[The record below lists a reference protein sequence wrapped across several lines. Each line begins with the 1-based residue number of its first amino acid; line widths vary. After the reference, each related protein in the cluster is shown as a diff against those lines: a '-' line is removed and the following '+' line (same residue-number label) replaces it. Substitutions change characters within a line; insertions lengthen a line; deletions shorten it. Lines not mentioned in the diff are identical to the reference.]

1 MSTDQSREAVGL
13 WDVNAE
19 FWNQMVGLE
28 GNKYWKRLQEPS
40 LQRLLGPHL
49 EAAATPR
56 RALDLACGNGLCTR
70 WLASHGQSVGEIWAT
85 DASEPMIEQA
95 KSYGSANGR
104 ISFQKLDV
112 TVAEDFIRLQETT
125 AGVRLCAV
133 ASRLRT
139 ELTWHGW
146 AELRH
151 CAHEH
156 GVDGRS

>member
-1 MSTDQSREAVGL
+1 MSTHQSREAVGL

-49 EAAATPR
+49 EAADAPR

-70 WLASHGQSVGEIWAT
+70 WLASHGEAVGEIWAT
-85 DASEPMIEQA
+85 DGSQPMVDQA

-112 TVAEDFIRLQETT
+112 TVAEDFIRLQETA

-133 ASRLRT
+133 ASRRGT
-139 ELTWHGW
+139 RLTWHGSSR
-146 AELRH
+146 ASTL
-151 CAHEH
+151 C
-156 GVDGRS
+156 S